1 VTDAC
6 CTFTHPTGRFRVRC
20 LPTPG
25 GSSATPQ
32 VSDPPINRRTGSSQD
47 TQEVD
52 KFRHLSASSSSPF
65 GTVGG
70 ILSRAAPAT
79 IVTTM
84 QAAGSFT
91 TNNTPLIAPKDN
103 KRTTPAAVRTGIPPF
118 GLTPDSDGSSGR
130 ITRQAGFHVID
141 HGTVYRQPRI

>member
-32 VSDPPINRRTGSSQD
+32 VSDPPINRRTGSSRD
-47 TQEVD
+47 TQEVG
-52 KFRHLSASSSSPF
+52 KFRHLSASSNDRKTAG
-65 GTVGG
+65 GTF
-70 ILSRAAPAT
+70 SRAAPAT

-91 TNNTPLIAPKDN
+91 TYNTPLIAPKDN
-103 KRTTPAAVRTGIPPF
+103 KRTTPAAVRTRIPPF
-118 GLTPDSDGSSGR
+118 GLTLDSNGSSGR
-130 ITRQAGFHVID
+130 ITRQAGVTSLTR
-141 HGTVYRQPRI
+141 GTIYRQPKD